1 MAAAFS
7 LPTPARSIARPVG
20 PVARADT
27 DARIELTLKLR
38 QLDDMREDASVP
50 REEAYKIG
58 CELAEKYFDDPQ
70 VLWRAARTAYDMEQL
85 KSTPKADKQRY
96 IKQAQTWI
104 DAAKA
109 LDRSSGVIFRW
120 SGIIANQH
128 GNYMST
134 SDYIKNTFVIRDMWA
149 TAVQLDPSDANA
161 QHLLGRWHH
170 GVASMS
176 WMTRKVASTLFAE
189 PPTATYEEALA
200 LFQRAEETDPGFW
213 KANRWMLAE
222 TYKALGKTAEAAE
235 WAKKAVEMPLK
246 GTYDMEAH
254 EKSLALLKG
263 LDRPAYDD
271 YMARH
276 PDGGMKTFK

>member
-1 MAAAFS
+1 MLMLGSSGYRVCSADPLRGAPLRFSVSGSKPPS
-7 LPTPARSIARPVG
+7 LPCLMDASFSFSAAWACTYH
-20 PVARADT
+20 T
-27 DARIELTLKLR
+27 DASLPPFTNSFLR
-38 QLDDMREDASVP
+38 DTRLQPLSP
-50 REEAYKIG
+50 TN
-58 CELAEKYFDDPQ
+58 LLLQ
-70 VLWRAARTAYDMEQL
+70 
-85 KSTPKADKQRY
+85 
-96 IKQAQTWI
+96 
-104 DAAKA
+104 
-109 LDRSSGVIFRW
+109 
-120 SGIIANQH
+120 
-128 GNYMST
+128 ST

-200 LFQRAEETDPGFW
+200 LFIRAEETDPGFW

-246 GTYDMEAH
+246 GTYDMDAH